1 MVVGGVGSFV
11 VEGWSSGFLVGL
23 VLVVDQDWDFGELV
37 LTLVGLFG
45 DLYWVVGLVR
55 FLGTAPIPACGV
67 GALRV
72 CRGGF

>member
-1 MVVGGVGSFV
+1 M
-11 VEGWSSGFLVGL
+11 

-37 LTLVGLFG
+37 LTLVGLLG